1 MRQSPASP
9 QSPPD
14 ILSCLIPGVRTTVGR
29 MPVTATTA
37 ATSAEPS
44 AAVLWVGDREHDE
57 LSIAWATAVRV
68 AEMHAV
74 ASLDAALV
82 STIPAFSEQCPA
94 VILLASP
101 TPLSWTLDRCA
112 ALSRRWPLAP
122 LVSIATTL
130 VEGRRRSGPVLP
142 GLEEIPWNELSGRLT
157 RWLHD
162 RRRGLAGGLGQPST
176 ARRDERLLEFASRLP
191 DRRPDTPAGVTVS
204 VAASRA
210 LDLEGLA
217 EVVTA
222 IGHPIRSR
230 CKGRPPL
237 DDSADVVVWD
247 VASIT
252 PAELTWT
259 SLLAAHR
266 PGRAV
271 ILLESFPRAD
281 TTRAALDAGAA
292 AVLGR
297 PLAMET
303 LSGILLGVAASC

>member
-1 MRQSPASP
+1 MRGLPH
-9 QSPPD
+9 
-14 ILSCLIPGVRTTVGR
+14 T
-29 MPVTATTA
+29 
-37 ATSAEPS
+37 AEPS
-44 AAVLWVGDREHDE
+44 TAVLWVGDREHDE
-57 LSIAWATAVRV
+57 LAIAWAAATRV
-68 AEMHAV
+68 AEVHRSATLDDAL
-74 ASLDAALV
+74 ASPA
-82 STIPAFSEQCPA
+82 PAFSDRCPA
-94 VILLASP
+94 VILLAST
-101 TPLSWTLDRCA
+101 TPLSWSLDGCV

-130 VEGRRRSGPVLP
+130 LEGRRRSGPALP
-142 GLEEIPWNELSGRLT
+142 GVEEIPWNELSGRLT

-162 RRRGLAGGLGQPST
+162 RRRGVAGGLGQPST
-176 ARRDERLLEFASRLP
+176 ARRDERLIEFASLLP
-191 DRRPDTPAGVTVS
+191 DRRPATPPGVAVS

-210 LDLEGLA
+210 IDLEGLA

-222 IGHPIRSR
+222 IGHPIRAR

-237 DDSADVVVWD
+237 DDSADVWVWD

-252 PAELTWT
+252 PADLTWT

-281 TTRAALDAGAA
+281 TTRAALEAGAT

-297 PLAMET
+297 PVSMET
-303 LSGILLGVAASC
+303 LSGILLGVAAAC